1 MINKI
6 YKLENGLEY
15 LIVKEKDIDYQKYVL
30 AVECN
35 YDKDEINEDE
45 VELKKVTL
53 KNDEITLENVDE
65 NKEKI
70 ISQMLND

>member
-6 YKLENGLEY
+6 YKLENGQEY

-65 NKEKI
+65 NIEKI

>member
-6 YKLENGLEY
+6 YKLENGQEY

-35 YDKDEINEDE
+35 YDKDEINEDK

-65 NKEKI
+65 NIEKI

>member
-65 NKEKI
+65 NIEKI